1 MPLRRE
7 LENPELPADPMEPTD
22 PDESPEAAELD
33 LTDATPPGAGADRTL
48 VELPPLFEPRLLD
61 GDVEP
66 DDRKDAASPKLP
78 PDDDGGCDTPDPPPL
93 EELPPPPPEDDDP
106 PPPPLDVLPD
116 EPPDEPPDD
125 PPLVVRG
132 MAWPSARTGVTSPT
146 ATTNDATWRYDLTMA
161 SAPGGSAQTSDLLG

>member
-7 LENPELPADPMEPTD
+7 LEKPELPGATDDDEP
-22 PDESPEAAELD
+22 PEAGASD
-33 LTDATPPGAGADRTL
+33 LTDATPPGAGAVRAL
-48 VELPPLFEPRLLD
+48 VELPLLFEPRLLD
-61 GDVEP
+61 GDAVEP

-78 PDDDGGCDTPDPPPL
+78 PDDGGGWDTPPPPL
-93 EELPPPPPEDDDP
+93 EELPPPPPPEDDDE
-106 PPPPLDVLPD
+106 PPPLD
-116 EPPDEPPDD
+116 EPPDEPPDE
-125 PPLVVRG
+125 PLLVVRG